1 MQMDHIHLVL
11 QGYLT
16 PSLNTLLNKH
26 WSHYAREKK
35 LAANALTSA
44 LQDILADH
52 SIATTTQ
59 EAVNQLLTN
68 YVTLN
73 SSATTRQKT
82 SKSSL
87 NRLKSKPKP
96 KNARKSKSTRLVE

>member
-1 MQMDHIHLVL
+1 MDHIHLIL
-11 QGYLT
+11 KGYLT

-26 WSHYAREKK
+26 WSHYAKEKK

-52 SIATTTQ
+52 STATTTL
-59 EAVNQLLTN
+59 AVVSQLLTN

-82 SKSSL
+82 SKLTSAKS
-87 NRLKSKPKP
+87 RSKPKK
-96 KNARKSKSTRLVE
+96 KNARKSKSAKLDD

>member
-1 MQMDHIHLVL
+1 MQMDHIHLNL
-11 QGYLT
+11 KGYLT
-16 PSLNTLLNKH
+16 PSLNKLLNKH
-26 WSHYAREKK
+26 WTHYAKEKK
-35 LAANALTSA
+35 LAADALASA

-59 EAVNQLLTN
+59 EVVNQLLTN
-68 YVTLN
+68 YVMLN
-73 SSATTRQKT
+73 LSATTRRKI